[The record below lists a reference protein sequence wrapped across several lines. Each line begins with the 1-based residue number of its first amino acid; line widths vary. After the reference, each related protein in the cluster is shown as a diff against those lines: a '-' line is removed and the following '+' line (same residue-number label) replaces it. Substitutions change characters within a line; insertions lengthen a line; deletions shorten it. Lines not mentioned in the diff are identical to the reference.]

1 MITTLDLFAGAG
13 GLTLGFK
20 RAGFSSVGAVEI
32 DRFASETFRLNFPE
46 IAHYQRDI
54 HDFTDDEV
62 REKWAGVN
70 VIVGGPPCQGFS
82 VAGPSQYG
90 KIDERNTL
98 IMEFFRFIRVLQP
111 DVCVLENVKGIL
123 SGKMDANT
131 KALSAYMSELI
142 KIGYHSNYYVLQTA
156 NFGVPQHR
164 ERVIVVS
171 SKNPNLIPIGI
182 RGDFQGQ
189 RKWVKVAD
197 AFGDLPEI
205 QAGEGTDESTP
216 YLTEPQTE
224 YQEWI
229 RKGSAGVTN
238 HMAMKH
244 TRRLIERF
252 EHIPQGGSL
261 KDVPAEFGQRVRGGT
276 SLDVNKRYKTNNQR
290 LDPKGVSPAVTAS
303 FQSSFVHPYLN
314 RNLTAREGARLQ
326 SFPDSFVFCG
336 PRTLMSKKL
345 LVREHRE
352 DEIGLSQY
360 NQIGNSVPPRMAEAI
375 GRQIM
380 ELFKREGYETENV

>member
-20 RAGFSSVGAVEI
+20 RAGFQSIGAVEI
-32 DRFASETFRLNFPE
+32 DRFAAETFHLNFPE
-46 IAHYQRDI
+46 IPLYHRDI
-54 HDFTDDEV
+54 YDFGDDEV
-62 REKWAGVN
+62 AERFHGVN
-70 VIVGGPPCQGFS
+70 LVIGGPPCQGFS

-90 KIDERNTL
+90 IIDKRNTL
-98 IMEFFRFIRVLQP
+98 IMEFFRFIKILQP

-123 SGKMDANT
+123 SGKMDDNT
-131 KALSAYMSELI
+131 KALSKYMSELLT
-142 KIGYHSNYYVLQTA
+142 IGYHSSYFVLQTA
-156 NFGVPQHR
+156 DFGVPQHR
-164 ERVIVVS
+164 ERVIVIS
-171 SKNPNLIPIGI
+171 SKKPNLIPIGI
-182 RGDFQGQ
+182 RGKFVGKNK
-189 RKWVKVAD
+189 RVKVAE
-197 AFGDLPEI
+197 AFGDLPVVK
-205 QAGEGTDESTP
+205 AGEGVDEMVP
-216 YLTEPQTE
+216 YLSEPLTD
-224 YQEWI
+224 YQRWLRE
-229 RKGSAGVTN
+229 GSLGVTN

-261 KDVPAEFGQRVRGGT
+261 KDVAAEYGQRVRGGT

-290 LDPKGVSPAVTAS
+290 LNPNDVSPAVTAS

-345 LVREHRE
+345 LVRENRE

-360 NQIGNSVPPRMAEAI
+360 NQIGNSVPPIMAEAI
-375 GRQIM
+375 GKSVM
-380 ELFKREGYETENV
+380 DLLKREGYENV

>member
-20 RAGFSSVGAVEI
+20 RAGFHSIGAVEI
-32 DRFASETFRLNFPE
+32 DRFASETFHLNFPE
-46 IAHYQRDI
+46 IPLYHRDI
-54 HDFTDDEV
+54 HSFCNDEIL
-62 REKWAGVN
+62 EKFQGVN
-70 VIVGGPPCQGFS
+70 IIIGGPPCQGFS

-90 KIDERNTL
+90 LIDERNTL
-98 IMEFFRFIRVLQP
+98 IMEFFHFIDVLQP
-111 DVCVLENVKGIL
+111 EVCILENVKGIL

-131 KALSAYMSELI
+131 KALSKYMSELM
-142 KIGYHSNYYVLQTA
+142 KIGYNSNYYILQTA

-182 RGDFQGQ
+182 RGEFQSKK
-189 RKWVKVAD
+189 KWVKVAD
-197 AFGDLPEI
+197 AFGDLPII
-205 QAGEGTDESTP
+205 QAGEGVDEMVP
-216 YLTEPQTE
+216 YLAEPQTE
-224 YQEWI
+224 YQKWLRE
-229 RKGSAGVTN
+229 GSEGVTN
-238 HMAMKH
+238 HTAMKH
-244 TRRLIERF
+244 TKRLIARF

-261 KDVPAEFGQRVRGGT
+261 KDVAAEYGQRVRGGT
-276 SLDVNKRYKTNNQR
+276 TLDVNKRYKTNNQR
-290 LDPKGVSPAVTAS
+290 LNPSDVSPAVTAS

-345 LVREHRE
+345 LIREHRE

-375 GRQIM
+375 GKSVM
-380 ELFKREGYETENV
+380 EMLKREGYENL

>member
-20 RAGFSSVGAVEI
+20 RAGFQSVGAIEI
-32 DRFASETFRLNFPE
+32 DRFAAETFHLNFPE
-46 IAHYQRDI
+46 IPLYHRDI
-54 HDFTDDEV
+54 HDFRDDQVAESFN
-62 REKWAGVN
+62 GVN
-70 VIVGGPPCQGFS
+70 LIIGGPPCQGFS

-90 KIDERNTL
+90 IIDQRNTL
-98 IMEFFRFIRVLQP
+98 IMEFFRFIKILQP

-123 SGKMDANT
+123 SGKMDDNT
-131 KALSAYMSELI
+131 KALSKYMSELI
-142 KIGYHSNYYVLQTA
+142 AIGYHSNYYVLQTA
-156 NFGVPQHR
+156 DFGVPQHR
-164 ERVIVVS
+164 ERVIVIS

-182 RGDFQGQ
+182 RGKFVGKNK
-189 RKWVKVAD
+189 RVNVEE
-197 AFGDLPEI
+197 AFGDLPIVE
-205 QAGEGTDESTP
+205 AGEGTDEMTP
-216 YLTEPQTE
+216 YISDPQTD
-224 YQEWI
+224 YQRWLRE
-229 RKGSAGVTN
+229 GSMGVTN
-238 HMAMKH
+238 HTAMKH

-261 KDVPAEFGQRVRGGT
+261 KDVAAEYGQRVRGGT

-290 LDPKGVSPAVTAS
+290 LDPKDVSPAVTAS

-375 GRQIM
+375 GNSVM
-380 ELFKREGYETENV
+380 ELLKREGYEIV

>member
-20 RAGFSSVGAVEI
+20 RAGFHSIGAVEI
-32 DRFASETFRLNFPE
+32 DRFASETFHLNFPE
-46 IAHYQRDI
+46 IPLYHRDI
-54 HDFTDDEV
+54 HDFSNEEIL
-62 REKWAGVN
+62 EKFQDVN
-70 VIVGGPPCQGFS
+70 LIIGGPPCQGFS

-90 KIDERNTL
+90 LIDDRNTL
-98 IMEFFRFIRVLQP
+98 IMEFYRFVEVLQP

-131 KALSAYMSELI
+131 KALSKYMSELI
-142 KIGYHSNYYVLQTA
+142 KIGYHSSYYILQTA

-164 ERVIVVS
+164 ERVIVIS

-182 RGDFQGQ
+182 RGEYQS
-189 RKWVKVAD
+189 RKKWVKVED
-197 AFGDLPEI
+197 AFGDLPVI
-205 QAGEGTDESTP
+205 QAGEGVDDMVP
-216 YLTEPQTE
+216 YLSEPLTE
-224 YQEWI
+224 YQQWL
-229 RKGSAGVTN
+229 RAGSEGVTN
-238 HMAMKH
+238 HTAMKH

-261 KDVPAEFGQRVRGGT
+261 KDVAAEYGQRVRGGT

-290 LDPKGVSPAVTAS
+290 LNPKDVSPAVTAS

-375 GRQIM
+375 GRSVMEIM
-380 ELFKREGYETENV
+380 EREGYENV

>member
-13 GLTLGFK
+13 GMTLGFK
-20 RAGFSSVGAVEI
+20 RSGFQSIGAVEI
-32 DRFASETFRLNFPE
+32 DRFAAETFHLNFPE
-46 IAHYQRDI
+46 IPLYHRDI
-54 HDFTDDEV
+54 YDFGDDEV
-62 REKWAGVN
+62 AERFHGVN
-70 VIVGGPPCQGFS
+70 LIIGGPPCQGFS

-90 KIDERNTL
+90 IIDKRNTL
-98 IMEFFRFIRVLQP
+98 IMEFFRFIKILQP
-111 DVCVLENVKGIL
+111 EVCVLENVKGIL
-123 SGKMDANT
+123 SGKMDDNT
-131 KALSAYMSELI
+131 KALSKYMSELI
-142 KIGYHSNYYVLQTA
+142 TIGYHSSYYILQTA
-156 NFGVPQHR
+156 DFGVPQHR
-164 ERVIVVS
+164 ERVIVIS

-182 RGDFQGQ
+182 RGKYIGKSK
-189 RKWVKVAD
+189 RVKVAD
-197 AFGDLPEI
+197 AFGDLPIVE
-205 QAGEGTDESTP
+205 AGEGIDEMVP

-224 YQEWI
+224 YQRWLRE
-229 RKGSAGVTN
+229 GSMGVTN

-261 KDVPAEFGQRVRGGT
+261 KDVAAEYGQRVRGGT

-290 LDPKGVSPAVTAS
+290 LNPDDVSPAVTAS

-326 SFPDSFVFCG
+326 SFPDSFVFRG

-345 LVREHRE
+345 LVRENRE

-375 GRQIM
+375 GNSIM
-380 ELFKREGYETENV
+380 ELLEREGYENV